1 MERFAFGENWTD
13 FAAHLQPEEYAKAK
27 ESLHQLIGEVRGKT
41 FLDIGSGSGL
51 FSIAANALGAEKVVG
66 FDLDPQAV
74 SAAKG
79 LVDKV
84 GEWDEDVRK
93 DDIEFKVESILN
105 EDLGAEQFDIVYSW
119 GVLHHTG
126 EMHKAFEA
134 AMRLVADK
142 GTLAIAIYNKH
153 FTSPIWK
160 MIKYTYVKG
169 PLLVK
174 KLIIYFFFS
183 LKVVVALLK
192 SRGRSRKRKRGMRF
206 YNDIVDWV
214 GGYPYEYASKSEVVD
229 FFESRGFRLTKF
241 NKTKGWT
248 GCNEFVFEK
257 VQ

>member
-13 FAAHLQPEEYAKAK
+13 FVNHLRPEEYAKAK
-27 ESLHQLIGEVRGKT
+27 ESLHQLVGEVRGKT

-51 FSIAANALGAEKVVG
+51 FSIAANTLCAKKVVG

-84 GEWDEDVRK
+84 AQWDEDIRR
-93 DDIEFKVESILN
+93 DAIEFKVESILN
-105 EDLGAEQFDIVYSW
+105 EGLAAEQFDIVYSW

-126 EMHKAFEA
+126 DMYKAFEA
-134 AMRLVADK
+134 AMKLVAEK

-160 MIKYTYVKG
+160 MIKYTYVKS
-169 PLLVK
+169 PLFVK
-174 KLIIYFFFS
+174 KLIIYLIFS
-183 LKVVVALLK
+183 LKIVVALLT
-192 SRGRSRKRKRGMRF
+192 SREDPRKRKRGMRF

-214 GGYPYEYASKSEVVD
+214 GGYPYEYASRSEVVG

-241 NKTKGWT
+241 NKAKGWT